1 VLALMVPTIALLF
14 RSVLPERTGT
24 ILLSALAAHT
34 AWHWMTERY
43 EQLARF
49 EFTWPVITP
58 AFLATA
64 MRWAMLAV
72 VIAAAFWL
80 LGVLRQS
87 RRTAPHADGVNQESA
102 SAGRQ

>member
-1 VLALMVPTIALLF
+1 
-14 RSVLPERTGT
+14 
-24 ILLSALAAHT
+24 
-34 AWHWMTERY
+34 MTERY
-43 EQLARF
+43 EQLVRF
-49 EFTWPVITP
+49 EFTWPVIT
-58 AFLATA
+58 AALLATV

-87 RRTAPHADGVNQESA
+87 RRAAPHAEGVKQESA